1 MDQVVADLHQSG
13 FPSVAMF
20 DLATSTAN
28 PNLYAVGLVS
38 VTATSIQYEG
48 DVDGTGVSEVFVQL
62 TPSGG
67 PCPCTL
73 RRGAVS
79 KALYAGGTTPTY
91 YTEVDGV
98 ANLNIFT
105 AYDKAGNVIPLPC
118 AATVCAD
125 GSSMNNIK
133 DIGILLNVRSNTP
146 NLTTG
151 AYTNVTMSTEAQIQ

>member
-1 MDQVVADLHQSG
+1 
-13 FPSVAMF
+13 
-20 DLATSTAN
+20 
-28 PNLYAVGLVS
+28 
-38 VTATSIQYEG
+38 
-48 DVDGTGVSEVFVQL
+48 
-62 TPSGG
+62 
-67 PCPCTL
+67 L

-79 KALYAGGTTPTY
+79 KALYASGTTPTY

>member
-1 MDQVVADLHQSG
+1 MDQVVADLHQAG
-13 FPSVAMF
+13 FPDVAMF

-62 TPSGG
+62 TPAGG